1 VSVELIEIAILF
13 LGAKLGG
20 ILFNKIRLPSL
31 GGELLAGVI
40 LGSVLGL
47 VTNSTPIQVI
57 SQLGLIFL
65 ILITTMSIDF
75 SKIEEQI
82 EKLVTAQILSLLIQ
96 FVLLIVVMF
105 LFGLNFYFVLLIMA
119 GTFGTSTSL
128 AIRTIFS
135 LKALDSKEGQ
145 AIVGLE
151 IINTIIEL
159 VLISFVL
166 GVVKSQEFNF
176 LPVVEIILMV
186 VGIFAVMSRVGY
198 RFISFIV
205 NSVQKFKI
213 EDVLM
218 ALTLMLVFLS
228 IGFAETLGI
237 SSFLGIMLVG
247 LLISRTQQ
255 APIIMQKF
263 KELGESFFIP
273 IFFASLGLGV
283 SLVPLLGN
291 LSFLVIIVVSLI
303 LMRLIIYSIPLKFF
317 NFSPV
322 ESVKI
327 GSAMISS
334 SAYGLFLISIGLQY
348 GLVDN
353 VFYSVFVVGFLLI
366 DILAPLVTTVFFKLK
381 EPKYPN
387 GWNKKGFGNGSNDFG
402 KKIKKELMKK
412 KIHKKRTVNP

>member
-1 VSVELIEIAILF
+1 MELFEIAILF

-20 ILFNKIRLPSL
+20 ILFKKLKQPSL

-47 VTNSTPIQVI
+47 VTNSTAIEVV

-75 SKIEEQI
+75 SKIDENI
-82 EKLVTAQILSLLIQ
+82 EKLVTAQILSLAIQ
-96 FVLLIVVMF
+96 LTLLIVVMF
-105 LFGLNFYFVLLIMA
+105 FFELNFYIVLLIMA

-128 AIRTIFS
+128 ALTTVFS

-145 AIVGLE
+145 TIVGLE
-151 IINTIIEL
+151 IINTIVEL

-166 GVVKSQEFNF
+166 GVIKSHEFNF
-176 LPVVEIILMV
+176 LPVIEIILIV

-198 RFISFIV
+198 RFINFLV

-213 EDVLM
+213 EDVLL

-228 IGFAETLGI
+228 IGFAEKLGI

-255 APIIMQKF
+255 APIILQKF
-263 KELGESFFIP
+263 RQLGENFFIP
-273 IFFASLGLGV
+273 IFFASLGIGV
-283 SLVPLLGN
+283 SLAPIMG
-291 LSFLVIIVVSLI
+291 SIKLVILLLVSII
-303 LMRLIIYSIPLKFF
+303 LMRMTIFSIPMKILKY
-317 NFSPV
+317 STL

-334 SAYGLFLISIGLQY
+334 SAYGLFLVSLGLSY
-348 GLVDN
+348 GLIDN
-353 VFYSVFVVGFLLI
+353 AFYSIFVVVFLLI
-366 DILAPLVTTVFFKLK
+366 DILSPFITTLFFKLK
-381 EPKYPN
+381 EPKYPQN
-387 GWNKKGFGNGSNDFG
+387 WNGNGFG
-402 KKIKKELMKK
+402 KKYTKKPPVRA
-412 KIHKKRTVNP
+412 KRHATSISSKFMEN